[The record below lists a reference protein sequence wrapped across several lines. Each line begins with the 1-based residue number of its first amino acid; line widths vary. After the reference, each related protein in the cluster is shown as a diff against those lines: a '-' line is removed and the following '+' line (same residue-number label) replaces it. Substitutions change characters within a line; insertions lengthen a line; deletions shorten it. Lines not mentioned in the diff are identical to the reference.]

1 MEDTRPVNDKSEIN
15 VSKRKNTI
23 AIPLIVIFFLMVVMV
38 VYTSQN
44 VRSVTVSNIHEVG
57 YDKITSISAQIENY
71 LDTTK
76 GMLWVTAETVD
87 HMVQQNAS
95 TDSIQQYLVAQ
106 TDAQIETFNFDYT
119 GLYGY
124 VGGEYLD
131 GLNWVPDDDYVPT
144 ERDWYRQAIA
154 ANGDTT
160 IVSPYVDA
168 QTGEVVITI
177 TRMLSNGEDVVAVD
191 LTMES
196 IQEMSTA
203 LTIRDKGYGFIFD
216 DEGLIIA
223 SEDESLKGLNLNVI
237 SGMSELMDRAVET
250 GDGYF
255 EIELNGSMNTVFVQT
270 VMDQWYVVIIISNTD
285 LYAEI
290 VQQVA
295 VNIIICVVIFALIAL
310 FYFLGYRN
318 DRRVSKRIAQMR
330 EEEQRREYEAKV
342 LKFEKESADSANRA
356 KSDFLAQMS
365 HEIRTPIN
373 AVIGMDEMILRE
385 TTDPDIRDYALDI
398 KSASKT
404 LLSLVNGVL
413 DFSKIESGKMEIDPT
428 DYRIEEMIDAL
439 VNMIEDRAEKKYLE
453 FHLEID
459 GNIPRVLHGDDMRI
473 EQVITNLLTNAVKYS
488 EQGSVTLKMDCE
500 RIENGECTLYVE
512 VRDTGIGIKKEDMG
526 RLFESFQRLDERKNR
541 NIEGTGLGMAIV
553 QGILEMMDSKIEVQS
568 DYGKGSTFSFRL
580 KQGVVDPEPIGEYRR
595 HREEMVESDETR
607 SLRVLKANVLVVDD
621 NDMNL
626 KVAKGLMKRLNLV
639 PDTVNSGKKAIDM
652 INNKH
657 YDIILMD
664 HMMPVLDG
672 IETLKILRENRLVD
686 DSTPVIALTANAIAG
701 AREMY
706 LNEGFSDYMSKPIIP
721 KQLENILVQYLP
733 EGSYMFVDLSEDDER
748 DGKDSLAEALEKK
761 GFNVKAALTYCMN
774 DEEFFVEL
782 LNTFVESEPE
792 KRESITKFYN
802 DKNWADYSTYVHA
815 LKSSAKT
822 IGADKLSKMAL
833 DQENASKAKNVPIII
848 SGYDSMMEEYAKV
861 VEMLKAVL
869 SANNAAETTASG
881 ESDDD
886 AEVMEFFP
894 E

>member
-1 MEDTRPVNDKSEIN
+1 MYEYYLPFIGKKSE
-15 VSKRKNTI
+15 R
-23 AIPLIVIFFLMVVMV
+23 
-38 VYTSQN
+38 
-44 VRSVTVSNIHEVG
+44 
-57 YDKITSISAQIENY
+57 
-71 LDTTK
+71 
-76 GMLWVTAETVD
+76 
-87 HMVQQNAS
+87 
-95 TDSIQQYLVAQ
+95 
-106 TDAQIETFNFDYT
+106 
-119 GLYGY
+119 LYH
-124 VGGEYLD
+124 
-131 GLNWVPDDDYVPT
+131 
-144 ERDWYRQAIA
+144 
-154 ANGDTT
+154 
-160 IVSPYVDA
+160 
-168 QTGEVVITI
+168 
-177 TRMLSNGEDVVAVD
+177 
-191 LTMES
+191 
-196 IQEMSTA
+196 
-203 LTIRDKGYGFIFD
+203 
-216 DEGLIIA
+216 
-223 SEDESLKGLNLNVI
+223 
-237 SGMSELMDRAVET
+237 
-250 GDGYF
+250 
-255 EIELNGSMNTVFVQT
+255 
-270 VMDQWYVVIIISNTD
+270 
-285 LYAEI
+285 
-290 VQQVA
+290 
-295 VNIIICVVIFALIAL
+295 
-310 FYFLGYRN
+310 
-318 DRRVSKRIAQMR
+318 RV
-330 EEEQRREYEAKV
+330 
-342 LKFEKESADSANRA
+342 SADSIRA
-356 KSDFLAQMS
+356 FAQ
-365 HEIRTPIN
+365 
-373 AVIGMDEMILRE
+373 AIGEENPVYLDEEYAKTTKYGRMIAPP
-385 TTDPDIRDYALDI
+385 TYC
-398 KSASKT
+398 
-404 LLSLVNGVL
+404 LSLKTADIPGLWIAPVG
-413 DFSKIESGKMEIDPT
+413 
-428 DYRIEEMIDAL
+428 RIHAGQRFVWNRPIYADE
-439 VNMIEDRAEKKYLE
+439 V
-453 FHLEID
+453 
-459 GNIPRVLHGDDMRI
+459 VSI

-512 VRDTGIGIKKEDMG
+512 VRDTGIGIKEEDMG

>member
-1 MEDTRPVNDKSEIN
+1 MSKNKTVNDRPENSGKA
-15 VSKRKNTI
+15 RNTL
-23 AIPLIVIFFLMVVMV
+23 AIPLIVIFLLMVVMV
-38 VYTSQN
+38 AYTSQN
-44 VRSVTVSNIHEVG
+44 VRSVTVNNIHE
-57 YDKITSISAQIENY
+57 
-71 LDTTK
+71 
-76 GMLWVTAETVD
+76 MLWVTAETVD
-87 HMVQQNAS
+87 HMVQQGES
-95 TDSIQQYLVAQ
+95 TDAIQQYLVAQ

-144 ERDWYRQAIA
+144 EREWYRQAVA
-154 ANGDTT
+154 AGGDTI

-168 QTGEVVITI
+168 QTGQVVITI

-196 IQEMSTA
+196 IQEMSAA
-203 LTIRDKGYGFIFD
+203 LNVRDKGYGFIFD

-223 SEDESLKGLNLNVI
+223 SQDESLKGLNLNVV
-237 SGMSELMDRAVET
+237 SGMSELMDKAVET
-250 GDGYF
+250 GNGYF
-255 EIELNGSMNTVFVQT
+255 EIELDGSMNTVFVQT
-270 VMDQWYVVIIISNTD
+270 VMDQWYVVIIISNTE

-290 VQQVA
+290 VQQIS
-295 VNIIICVVIFALIAL
+295 VNVIICMVIFALIAL
-310 FYFLGYRN
+310 FYFLGYRH
-318 DRRVSKRIAQMR
+318 DRRVSKRIAEMR
-330 EEEQRREYEAKV
+330 EEEQKREYEAKV

-385 TTDPDIRDYALDI
+385 TTDPDIRDYARDI
-398 KSASKT
+398 KSASKA

-413 DFSKIESGKMEIDPT
+413 DFSKIESGKMEISPQ
-428 DYRIEEMIDAL
+428 DYKIEELIDDM

-459 GNIPRVLHGDDMRI
+459 EKIPRELHGDDMRL

-500 RIENGECTLYVE
+500 KIEGDECTLYVE
-512 VRDTGIGIKKEDMG
+512 VRDTGIGIREEDMEK
-526 RLFESFQRLDERKNR
+526 LFESFQRLDERKNR

-553 QGILEMMDSKIEVQS
+553 QGILEMMGSKIEVKS
-568 DYGKGSTFSFRL
+568 DYGKGSVFSFRL

-595 HREEMVESDETR
+595 HRGEHVEAADTKA
-607 SLRVLKANVLVVDD
+607 LRVIHADVLVVDD

-639 PDTVNSGKKAIDM
+639 PDTVNSGKKAIDI

-672 IETLKILRENRLVD
+672 IETLKILREEKLID
-686 DSTPVIALTANAIAG
+686 ETTTVIALTANAIAG
-701 AREMY
+701 AKEMY
-706 LNEGFSDYMSKPIIP
+706 INEGFTDYMSKPIIP
-721 KQLENILVQYLP
+721 KQLENTLMQYLP
-733 EGSYMFVDLSEDDER
+733 QGSWKVVDLTDEDDKTEN
-748 DGKDSLAEALEKK
+748 DSLAAALEKK

-774 DEEFFVEL
+774 DEEFFIEL
-782 LNTFVESEPE
+782 LNTFVDSEPE
-792 KRESITKFYN
+792 KKELISKYYN
-802 DKNWADYSTYVHA
+802 EKNWADYSTYVHA

-833 DQENASKAKNVPIII
+833 YQENASKAKNVPIII

-861 VEMLKAVL
+861 VDMLKSVL
-869 SANNAAETTASG
+869 RANAGTVAETI
-881 ESDDD
+881 DDD
-886 AEVMEFFP
+886 ADVMEFFP
-894 E
+894 EE

>member
-1 MEDTRPVNDKSEIN
+1 MENNKTVNNPENNGKI
-15 VSKRKNTI
+15 RNTL

-38 VYTSQN
+38 AYTSQN

-95 TDSIQQYLVAQ
+95 TDAIQQYLVAQ

-237 SGMSELMDRAVET
+237 NGMSDLMQQAVET
-250 GDGYF
+250 GNGYF
-255 EIELNGSMNTVFVQT
+255 EIEIDGSMNTVFVQT

-290 VQQVA
+290 VQQIA
-295 VNIIICVVIFALIAL
+295 VNVIICVVIFALIAL

-330 EEEQRREYEAKV
+330 EEERRREYEAKV

-385 TTDPDIRDYALDI
+385 TTDPDIRDYARDI

-541 NIEGTGLGMAIV
+541 
-553 QGILEMMDSKIEVQS
+553 
-568 DYGKGSTFSFRL
+568 ST
-580 KQGVVDPEPIGEYRR
+580 
-595 HREEMVESDETR
+595 
-607 SLRVLKANVLVVDD
+607 
-621 NDMNL
+621 
-626 KVAKGLMKRLNLV
+626 
-639 PDTVNSGKKAIDM
+639 
-652 INNKH
+652 
-657 YDIILMD
+657 
-664 HMMPVLDG
+664 
-672 IETLKILRENRLVD
+672 
-686 DSTPVIALTANAIAG
+686 
-701 AREMY
+701 
-706 LNEGFSDYMSKPIIP
+706 
-721 KQLENILVQYLP
+721 
-733 EGSYMFVDLSEDDER
+733 
-748 DGKDSLAEALEKK
+748 
-761 GFNVKAALTYCMN
+761 
-774 DEEFFVEL
+774 
-782 LNTFVESEPE
+782 
-792 KRESITKFYN
+792 
-802 DKNWADYSTYVHA
+802 
-815 LKSSAKT
+815 SSARKR
-822 IGADKLSKMAL
+822 K
-833 DQENASKAKNVPIII
+833 
-848 SGYDSMMEEYAKV
+848 
-861 VEMLKAVL
+861 
-869 SANNAAETTASG
+869 
-881 ESDDD
+881 
-886 AEVMEFFP
+886 
-894 E
+894 

>member
-1 MEDTRPVNDKSEIN
+1 MDKQTVNDKPENNGKI
-15 VSKRKNTI
+15 RNTL
-23 AIPLIVIFFLMVVMV
+23 AIPLIVIFLLMVVMV
-38 VYTSQN
+38 AYTSQN

-87 HMVQQNAS
+87 HMVQNGTS
-95 TDSIQQYLVAQ
+95 TDDIQQYLVNQ

-131 GLNWVPDDDYVPT
+131 GLNWVPDEDYVPT
-144 ERDWYRQAIA
+144 ERAWYTQAIA
-154 ANGDTT
+154 AQGDTI

-168 QTGEVVITI
+168 QTGQVVITI
-177 TRMLSNGEDVVAVD
+177 TRMLSNGVDVVAVD

-196 IQEMSTA
+196 IQEMSKA

-223 SEDESLKGLNLNVI
+223 SEDESLKGLNLNDI
-237 SGMSELMDRAVET
+237 SGMSDLMAQAVET
-250 GDGYF
+250 GNGYF
-255 EIELNGSMNTVFVQT
+255 EIELDGNMNTVFVQT
-270 VMDQWYVVIIISNTD
+270 VMDQWYVVIIISNSE
-285 LYAEI
+285 LYAES
-290 VQQVA
+290 VQQIA
-295 VNIIICVVIFALIAL
+295 VNILICVVIFVIIGL
-310 FYFLGYRN
+310 FYYWGYKK
-318 DRRVSKRIAQMR
+318 DRQASRRIAQMR
-330 EEEQRREYEAKV
+330 EDEQRREYEAKV

-385 TTDPDIRDYALDI
+385 TTDPDIRDYARDI
-398 KSASKT
+398 KSAGKT

-413 DFSKIESGKMEIDPT
+413 DFSKIESGKMEIAPQ
-428 DYRIEEMIDAL
+428 DYKIEELIDDL

-459 GNIPRVLHGDDMRI
+459 GNIPRELHGDDIRI

-500 RIENGECTLYVE
+500 KIENGECTLYVE
-512 VRDTGIGIKKEDMG
+512 VRDTGIGIREEDMEK
-526 RLFESFQRLDERKNR
+526 LFESFRRLDERKNR

-553 QGILEMMDSKIEVQS
+553 QGILDMMDSKIEVKS

-595 HREEMVESDETR
+595 HREEQVETSDTKV
-607 SLRVLKANVLVVDD
+607 LRVINADVLVVDD

-639 PDTVNSGKKAIDM
+639 PDTVNSGKKAIEM
-652 INNKH
+652 IRTKH

-672 IETLKILRENRLVD
+672 IETLKILREEKLID
-686 DSTPVIALTANAIAG
+686 ETTTVIALTANAIAG
-701 AREMY
+701 AKEMY
-706 LNEGFSDYMSKPIIP
+706 INEGFSDYMSKPIIP
-721 KQLENILVQYLP
+721 KQLENTLVQYLP
-733 EGSYMFVDLSEDDER
+733 EGSFKFVSLADEEDDKA
-748 DGKDSLAEALEKK
+748 GDSLADALEKK

-782 LNTFVESEPE
+782 LNTFVDSEPE
-792 KRESITKFYN
+792 KREHITKYYN
-802 DKNWADYSTYVHA
+802 EKNWTDYSTYVHA

-833 DQENASKAKNVPIII
+833 NQENASKAKNVPIII

-861 VEMLKAVL
+861 VDMLKSVL
-869 SANNAAETTASG
+869 ASETGTDSDRP
-881 ESDDD
+881 DDD

-894 E
+894 EE